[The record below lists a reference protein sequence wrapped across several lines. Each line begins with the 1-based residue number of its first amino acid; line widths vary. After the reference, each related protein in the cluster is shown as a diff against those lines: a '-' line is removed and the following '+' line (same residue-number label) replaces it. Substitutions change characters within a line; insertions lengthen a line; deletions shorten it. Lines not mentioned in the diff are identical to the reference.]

1 MKLKYYLRGLG
12 IGIVVTVLVMMAVL
26 GNKQPMTDAEVKA
39 RAKELGMIENTIIKD
54 VANKNEDVVS
64 DEKVDE
70 ETSDVETEI
79 EDEPVEEKTDEPV
92 SEPAEE
98 KVDEPAEEP
107 IEEPADENT
116 DDSESVTITVVGGD
130 SSWSV
135 SKRMEE
141 AGLIESA
148 SDFDKYLCQNGYD
161 KRIRLGNYEITKDMS
176 YEQMAKIITGS

>member
-26 GNKQPMTDAEVKA
+26 GNKQTMTDAEVKA

-70 ETSDVETEI
+70 ERPDVETEI

-92 SEPAEE
+92 S
-98 KVDEPAEEP
+98 
-107 IEEPADENT
+107 EPADENT

>member
-70 ETSDVETEI
+70 ETPDVETEI
-79 EDEPVEEKTDEPV
+79 EDEPVEEKT
-92 SEPAEE
+92 
-98 KVDEPAEEP
+98 DEPAEEP

-148 SDFDKYLCQNGYD
+148 SEFDKYLCQNGYD

>member
-70 ETSDVETEI
+70 ETPDVETEI
-79 EDEPVEEKTDEPV
+79 EEETI
-92 SEPAEE
+92 
-98 KVDEPAEEP
+98 EEP
-107 IEEPADENT
+107 IEEPIDEPADENT
-116 DDSESVTITVVGGD
+116 DESEAVTITVVGGD

-135 SKRMEE
+135 SERMEE

-161 KRIRLGNYEITKDMS
+161 KRIRLGNYEITKEMS